1 MKLRRLGEIK
11 PRWAPWASLVLMQ
24 LPVGAFF
31 ILAGF
36 QNSRYSVWIFDLS
49 LAASLSLVVSIIYM
63 TIMDQRRQTASI
75 GKVTLVWVGTFV
87 LALCVPLNIY
97 LLGYLV
103 FPFVYMIVG
112 FSAIVIIGFGA
123 MYFFAF
129 SNRRHGA

>member
-1 MKLRRLGEIK
+1 M
-11 PRWAPWASLVLMQ
+11 
-24 LPVGAFF
+24 
-31 ILAGF
+31 
-36 QNSRYSVWIFDLS
+36 
-49 LAASLSLVVSIIYM
+49 SLSLDVSMIYM

-103 FPFVYMIVG
+103 FPFYYMVIG

-123 MYFFAF
+123 IYFIAF
-129 SNRRHGA
+129 SNRHSA